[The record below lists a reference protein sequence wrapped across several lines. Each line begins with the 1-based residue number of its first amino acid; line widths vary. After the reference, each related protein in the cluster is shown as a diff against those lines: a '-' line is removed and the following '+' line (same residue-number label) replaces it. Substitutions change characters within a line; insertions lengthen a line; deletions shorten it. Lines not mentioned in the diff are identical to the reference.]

1 MKSYR
6 FYNKTK
12 PRLSNKLPTDNS
24 LQKTKKKAL
33 KYIRVQANKW
43 ERKMSKKGSI

>member
-24 LQKTKKKAL
+24 LQKTTKAL
-33 KYIRVQANKW
+33 KYIYVQANEW
-43 ERKMSKKGSI
+43 GRKMSKKGSI